1 MKKCLVWLVVIGLMG
16 QGALSWSQGLHGTH
30 VPGFDSAQV
39 LAKEAWPRF
48 NAVYLAPT
56 QLAFNKQWLKD
67 RGQKISSAEREK
79 LQAEYT
85 QLMDKNLRERLS
97 KSGWQL
103 QPKPGPGTLSLS
115 ARISDFFLNAP
126 DVEPTISKSYVRVA
140 GFARVEF
147 TLAQT
152 DGEVLAQLT
161 DYSETHEK
169 PGGQLGLTNRGLNRW
184 DFGHLMQRWS
194 TRLTE
199 FLPEPAKT

>member
-1 MKKCLVWLVVIGLMG
+1 MKYVVTIAFMGLMG
-16 QGALSWSQGLHGTH
+16 LAAQGWSHTLNTTK
-30 VPGFDSAQV
+30 VPGFDSAEL

-48 NAVYLAPT
+48 NAIYLAPT

-67 RGQKISSAEREK
+67 RGQRISNSELER
-79 LQAEYT
+79 LQAQYA
-85 QLMDKNLRERLS
+85 QLMDKNLREGLS
-97 KSGWQL
+97 KSGWQI
-103 QPKPGPGTLSLS
+103 QPTPGPDTLTLSANLTE
-115 ARISDFFLNAP
+115 FFLNAP
-126 DVEPTISKSYVRVA
+126 DVEPSISKSYVRVA

-147 TLAQT
+147 TLSQT
-152 DGEVLAQLT
+152 DGAVLVKLT

-199 FLPEPAKT
+199 FLPAPVKT